1 MTDALA
7 VVAASWGVMMAL
19 SPILQLRRIL
29 ERRSS
34 ADVSI
39 SYLGVLQVGFTVWVA
54 YGLALGNFAIVV
66 PNSVAFL
73 VGAATIAIALRF
85 RNAGATDGGPEESA
99 SDAALDEAEDA
110 ASEDRGEAE
119 ADPRHVASAEEA
131 EDGDEDAEDD
141 ERPGR
146 E

>member
-7 VVAASWGVMMAL
+7 VIAASWGVMMAL

-34 ADVSI
+34 ADISI
-39 SYLGVLQVGFTVWVA
+39 AYLAVLQVGFTLWIA
-54 YGLALGNFAIVV
+54 YGFALGNVAIVV

-85 RNAGATDGGPEESA
+85 RNPVAN
-99 SDAALDEAEDA
+99 
-110 ASEDRGEAE
+110 DRG
-119 ADPRHVASAEEA
+119 
-131 EDGDEDAEDD
+131 
-141 ERPGR
+141 
-146 E
+146 

>member
-34 ADVSI
+34 ADISI
-39 SYLGVLQVGFTVWVA
+39 ASMAVLQVGFTLWMA
-54 YGLALGNFAIVV
+54 YGFALGNVAIIL

-73 VGAATIAIALRF
+73 VGAATLAIALRF
-85 RNAGATDGGPEESA
+85 RNGIA
-99 SDAALDEAEDA
+99 SDH
-110 ASEDRGEAE
+110 G
-119 ADPRHVASAEEA
+119 
-131 EDGDEDAEDD
+131 
-141 ERPGR
+141 
-146 E
+146 

>member
-34 ADVSI
+34 ADISI
-39 SYLGVLQVGFTVWVA
+39 ASMAVLQVGFTLWMA
-54 YGLALGNFAIVV
+54 YGFALGNVAIIL

-73 VGAATIAIALRF
+73 VGAATLAIAVRF
-85 RNAGATDGGPEESA
+85 RNGIA
-99 SDAALDEAEDA
+99 SDH
-110 ASEDRGEAE
+110 G
-119 ADPRHVASAEEA
+119 
-131 EDGDEDAEDD
+131 
-141 ERPGR
+141 
-146 E
+146 